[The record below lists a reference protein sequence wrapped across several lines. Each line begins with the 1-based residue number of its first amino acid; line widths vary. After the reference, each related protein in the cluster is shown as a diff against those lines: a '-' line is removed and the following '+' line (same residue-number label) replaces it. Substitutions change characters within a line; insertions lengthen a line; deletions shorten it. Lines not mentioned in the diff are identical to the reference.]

1 MSALPP
7 KADIRRRYCDVCF
20 VPKADIASL
29 AHPFAEAR
37 NQISGIDSSARR
49 AVGSRGTD
57 RLLRRE
63 RPAYFVTTGGGD
75 LPPHGSVAAI
85 GEKGRKS
92 LPGSL

>member
-7 KADIRRRYCDVCF
+7 KADIRRRLLCAKSGHRQ
-20 VPKADIASL
+20 PGA
-29 AHPFAEAR
+29 PFAEAR